1 MAKNENKTITVNEV
15 EHNIEDLTEQ
25 QIAMVNHIADLDK
38 KLGNLMFNIDQLK
51 VGREAFVNMLA
62 SSFEDVEEV
71 AEEQG
76 NTMEEEAKTV
86 MDSLAVGGT
95 VATLAGWLPSV
106 ASLFTI
112 IWLSLRIWESET
124 VKKLFKRDK

>member
-38 KLGNLMFNIDQLK
+38 KLGNLVFNIDQLK
-51 VGREAFVNMLA
+51 VGREAFVNMLT

-71 AEEQG
+71 SEE
-76 NTMEEEAKTV
+76 
-86 MDSLAVGGT
+86 
-95 VATLAGWLPSV
+95 
-106 ASLFTI
+106 
-112 IWLSLRIWESET
+112 
-124 VKKLFKRDK
+124 

>member
-25 QIAMVNHIADLDK
+25 QLAMVNHIADLDK
-38 KLGNLMFNIDQLK
+38 KLGNLVFNMDQLK

-71 AEEQG
+71 SEE
-76 NTMEEEAKTV
+76 
-86 MDSLAVGGT
+86 
-95 VATLAGWLPSV
+95 
-106 ASLFTI
+106 
-112 IWLSLRIWESET
+112 
-124 VKKLFKRDK
+124 